1 MEIKFKKVQ
10 LDNGEELTY
19 REREGGEEPLVL
31 VHGNMTSSKHW
42 DLLIESLPEK
52 YKVYAPD
59 LRGFG
64 GSSYNNEIN
73 SLHDFAADLKD
84 FFEQLN
90 LKDFVL
96 IGWSTGG
103 GVVMDFTADNA
114 DYVKKLILLESV
126 GTKGYPIYKKDENGQ
141 PIPGELLSTKE
152 EIAKDPVQVLPVL
165 NAYQNKDKDTM
176 KMIWNATIY
185 TDNQPEP
192 EKYDEYV
199 EDMFTQRNL
208 VDVDYALAHF
218 NISNEDN
225 GLEEGNGKAKEIDV
239 PTLVLWGTNDLVVTE
254 EMAQNINNDI
264 GDNSEL
270 IYLEDCGHSPIIDD
284 LDQLLEN
291 VVEFLER

>member
-1 MEIKFKKVQ
+1 MNINLKRVK
-10 LDNGEELTY
+10 LNNGEELAY
-19 REREGGEEPLVL
+19 REREGGKELLLL

-42 DLLIESLPEK
+42 DLLIEALPEK
-52 YKVYAPD
+52 YKIYAPD

-73 SLHDFAADLKD
+73 SLHDFAEDLKLFLD
-84 FFEQLN
+84 KLN

-96 IGWSTGG
+96 MGWSTGG
-103 GVVMDFTADNA
+103 GVVMDFTADNPT
-114 DYVKKLILLESV
+114 YVKKLILLESV

-152 EIAKDPVQVLPVL
+152 EIANDPVQVLPVL

-218 NISNEDN
+218 NISSEDTE
-225 GLEEGNGKAKEIDV
+225 LSKANNKAAKIEV
-239 PTLVLWGTNDLVVTE
+239 PTLVLYGENDKVVSE
-254 EMAQNINNDI
+254 KMAKDINNDI
-264 GDNSEL
+264 GENARLE
-270 IYLEDCGHSPIIDD
+270 YLENCGHSPLIDD
-284 LDQLLEN
+284 LAQLKN
-291 VVEFLER
+291 KITNFI

>member
-73 SLHDFAADLKD
+73 SLHDFAEDLKD

-152 EIAKDPVQVLPVL
+152 EIANDPVQVLPVL
-165 NAYQNKDKDTM
+165 KAYQNKDKDTM

-185 TDNQPEP
+185 TDNQPAP
-192 EKYDEYV
+192 KKYDEYV

-218 NISNEDN
+218 NISNEDTE
-225 GLEEGNGKAKEIDV
+225 LSKASNKAEKIEV
-239 PTLVLWGTNDLVVTE
+239 PTLVLYGENDKVVPE
-254 EMAQNINNDI
+254 QMAKDIDNDI
-264 GDNSEL
+264 GDNATL
-270 IYLEDCGHSPIIDD
+270 KYLENCGHSPLIDD
-284 LDQLLEN
+284 
-291 VVEFLER
+291 